1 MNEVLAGILLCILA
15 IVFVWCISAGV
26 NKSIM
31 NSLIAQKKI
40 TKQILALL
48 QNEQDKTD
56 TLYRIIFHIRRE
68 LSLLKSKDCPEE
80 EFKNIPFE
88 IIDWIDKL
96 EKINSGDEDGLHQ

>member
-15 IVFVWCISAGV
+15 VVFVWCIAAGV

-31 NSLIAQKKI
+31 NSLITQKEI
-40 TKQILALL
+40 TKQTFALL

-56 TLYRIIFHIRRE
+56 TLFKIIFHIRKE
-68 LSLLKSKDCPEE
+68 LSLLKLKDCPEE
-80 EFKNIPFE
+80 EFRNIPFE

-96 EKINSGDEDGLHQ
+96 EKINNGDEDGLHQ

>member
-15 IVFVWCISAGV
+15 VVFVWCISAGV

-31 NSLIAQKKI
+31 DSLITQKEI
-40 TKQILALL
+40 TKQTLALL

-56 TLYRIIFHIRRE
+56 TLFKIIFHIRKE
-68 LSLLKSKDCPEE
+68 LSLLKLKDCPEE
-80 EFKNIPFE
+80 EFRNIPFE

-96 EKINSGDEDGLHQ
+96 EEINNGDENGLH